1 MSALWLLIGLTL
13 TTFAAEPDASFRASY
28 VFVGSGSGV
37 VISTAGE
44 ILTNNHVIAGVVS
57 PDQPTLPVRLAHLGE
72 LTATLVATDPV
83 GDIALL
89 RLAPGFPPVTAATL
103 VASLPPPGS
112 PVIAVGNP
120 FALGD
125 LDDRPTVT
133 FGVLSTGRVVRA
145 SYPDCLQHDAAV
157 NPGNSGGP
165 LFSPDGGLLGITGAI
180 RSRSGFRIN
189 SGIGLTISALQLAR
203 FLPVLRTA
211 PGGWVHRTAAPKG
224 LTLEDRARGV
234 VVTAAVA
241 PLAVDDVL
249 IAVDARSCFS
259 ARAAVG
265 LCTALPW
272 MPGVTIPVVVRRG
285 QTELTLALPA
295 ERSRIPGRPTHG
307 LTLSDNAGALMVTE
321 VAENGPGARAQVV
334 AGETLLSANGTV
346 LGNRLDLLRV
356 LAPLEVGDRVAL
368 RLRAADGSERETVLW
383 LAPDGG

>member
-1 MSALWLLIGLTL
+1 MRALLALLLSVV
-13 TTFAAEPDASFRASY
+13 AWAVEPDTRFRNSY

-37 VISTAGE
+37 VISAAGE
-44 ILTNNHVIAGVVS
+44 ILTNHHVIAGVVT
-57 PDQPTLPVRLAHLGE
+57 PNRPNLPVRVAQIGE

-89 RLAPGFPPVTAATL
+89 RLVAGSPTVTAATL
-103 VASLPPPGS
+103 VTTLPPPGS

-133 FGVLSTGRVVRA
+133 FGVLSTGRVVRG

-189 SGIGLTISALQLAR
+189 SGIGLTISAPQLAR
-203 FLPVLRTA
+203 FLPALRAA
-211 PGGWVHRTAAPKG
+211 PGGWVQRTAAPKG
-224 LTLEDRARGV
+224 LTLEDRAQGV

-241 PLAVDDVL
+241 PLAVEDVL
-249 IAVDARSCFS
+249 LAVDGRPCFS

-272 MPGVTIPVVVRRG
+272 TAESTIPVVVRRG
-285 QTELTLALPA
+285 QNELSLALPA
-295 ERSRIPGRPTHG
+295 GRSRIPGRPAHG
-307 LTLSDNAGALMVTE
+307 LTVSDNAGALTVTQ
-321 VAENGPGARAQVV
+321 VMENSPGARAQV
-334 AGETLLSANGTV
+334 AIGEMLLSANGAV

-368 RLRAADGSERETVLW
+368 RLRAADGSERDTVLW
-383 LAPDGG
+383 LAPEGG